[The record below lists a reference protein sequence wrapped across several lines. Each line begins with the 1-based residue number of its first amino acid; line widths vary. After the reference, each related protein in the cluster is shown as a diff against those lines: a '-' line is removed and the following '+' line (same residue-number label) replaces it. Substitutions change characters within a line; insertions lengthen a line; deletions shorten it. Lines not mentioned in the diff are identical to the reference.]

1 MDDEV
6 EAGKQAFIDLVHE
19 MDPQVQIVIPT
30 RPTSDHYLIS
40 LTKGKAR
47 EFISVSEGDLIDMV
61 EMPDIRKE
69 VAAKVKAALDK
80 IKS

>member
-1 MDDEV
+1 MDDEI

-19 MDPQVQIVIPT
+19 MDPQIQIVIPT

-47 EFISVSEGDLIDMV
+47 ELISISEGDLLDMV
-61 EMPDIRKE
+61 EMLDIRKE